1 MGQKVHPVGF
11 RLGVIKKHK
20 ALWYA
25 KGKSYKENLIEDLKV
40 RDFIKDRLR
49 FSSISKVDLERSAQ
63 NFVVNIHTS
72 RPGIIIGKK
81 GEEIESLKKDI
92 ENVNSIQGRLD
103 TAIDKL
109 TDVSTSIKSMLAVH
123 EEKIQRQEQV
133 DDIIFRKIKDRD
145 SEIDEIF
152 RDLQR
157 EMDQVE
163 KRLLVEIKALRND
176 IGGRVGVLEKYRWII
191 LGGFIAIGWILS
203 KNFKFIMQMMS
214 GTGIS

>member
-1 MGQKVHPVGF
+1 MADNTDIRVE
-11 RLGVIKKHK
+11 L
-20 ALWYA
+20 AT
-25 KGKSYKENLIEDLKV
+25 LKQ
-40 RDFIKDRLR
+40 
-49 FSSISKVDLERSAQ
+49 E
-63 NFVVNIHTS
+63 
-72 RPGIIIGKK
+72 
-81 GEEIESLKKDI
+81 I

-163 KRLLVEIKALRND
+163 KRLLNEIRSLRND
-176 IGGRVGVLEKYRWII
+176 LTGRVGVLEKYRWII

-203 KNFKFIMQMMS
+203 KNFKFIMHMMS
-214 GTGIS
+214 LNGIS